1 MTDADRRRLV
11 RAERTIDEVLDSD
24 TLTQDEFDRLNKL
37 FHDLDDLIGDVD

>member
-37 FHDLDDLIGDVD
+37 FHDLNDLIEDVD